1 MDELVTAREQIK
13 LLKKKLEDAEKAKD
27 QAEQD
32 GYNVGVAEF
41 EEALKAEV
49 SWVYRAYCL

>member
-1 MDELVTAREQIK
+1 VAAAREQIK

-32 GYNVGVAEF
+32 GYDVGVVET
-41 EEALKAEV
+41 EEAFKAEV
-49 SWVYRAYCL
+49 SRVYRAYCL

>member
-13 LLKKKLEDAEKAKD
+13 LLKKKLEDVEKAKD

-32 GYNVGVAEF
+32 GYNVGVAKF

-49 SWVYRAYCL
+49 LGVYRAYCL

>member
-32 GYNVGVAEF
+32 GYNVEVAEF
-41 EEALKAEV
+41 EEAFKAEV
-49 SWVYRAYCL
+49 SGVYRAYCL

>member
-1 MDELVTAREQIK
+1 M
-13 LLKKKLEDAEKAKD
+13 LKKKLEDAEKAKD

-41 EEALKAEV
+41 EEALKVEV
-49 SWVYRAYCL
+49 SGVYRAYCL